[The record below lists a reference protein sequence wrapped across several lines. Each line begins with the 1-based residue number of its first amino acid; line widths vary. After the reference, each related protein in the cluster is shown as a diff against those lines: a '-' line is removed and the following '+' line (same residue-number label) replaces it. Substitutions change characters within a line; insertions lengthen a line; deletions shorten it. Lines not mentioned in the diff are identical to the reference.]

1 MVAINLLPLFLVLP
15 TLALA
20 SHNSPL
26 DARSPHRRHNH
37 ARAASFAV
45 GHASDSVMKRAAS
58 GSIEEKMARKRD
70 GKDMAKVAKRAADGS
85 KCRKRGESYTPTGV
99 SSTLSASS
107 TVVSS
112 TEVIS
117 SAVSTTDVSST
128 SAWTETVETSASTQ
142 ASSTDAESS
151 SIVNQQVWVD
161 DATSTSSSVAAPTST
176 TSAAAASTSSA
187 SSSTGSSVV
196 SYANL
201 TPNGNKAGLSAGDAL
216 PWVKDHIGWWYDWS
230 ANPSGDSGSA
240 VAIPCIWGSGSADS
254 TDASRLSVFS
264 AITSTPSYIIGFEE
278 PDCDA
283 GSGSSGFDVATGIA
297 LWDSLVA
304 PHGDAGS
311 VLVGPSMCKQAAESG
326 WLSPFLSAVTRK
338 PDVMNIHVNKN
349 SAAGINTD
357 IDHYW
362 NTYGL
367 PIWVTE
373 FACVDDSSSFI
384 PCTDQSEI
392 NTFIQT
398 AVDIFENDYRIA
410 GYAYSNGDGL
420 SDAWAM
426 VKNGAL
432 SESGQTYLAAISK
445 YH

>member
-1 MVAINLLPLFLVLP
+1 MVAINLLPLFLILP

-26 DARSPHRRHNH
+26 DAHSPHRRHNH
-37 ARAASFAV
+37 ARAASFAFEHV
-45 GHASDSVMKRAAS
+45 SDSSVMKRTYP
-58 GSIEEKMARKRD
+58 GRIEEKMARKRD
-70 GKDMAKVAKRAADGS
+70 GKDMASLAKRGADGS
-85 KCRKRGESYTPTGV
+85 QCRKRGESYTPTGV
-99 SSTLSASS
+99 SSTTSASS

-117 SAVSTTDVSST
+117 SASVT
-128 SAWTETVETSASTQ
+128 SAFSSSAIEAPISTQ
-142 ASSTDAESS
+142 ASSTDAASS
-151 SIVNQQVWVD
+151 SVDNQQAWVD
-161 DATSTSSSVAAPTST
+161 ASTSSSVAAP
-176 TSAAAASTSSA
+176 ASTSSSAAA
-187 SSSTGSSVV
+187 SSTSSATSSTSSSVV
-196 SYANL
+196 SYAAL

-230 ANPSGDSGSA
+230 ASPSGDSGSA

-264 AITSTPSYIIGFEE
+264 AITTTPSYIIGFEE
-278 PDCDA
+278 PDCTA

-311 VLVGPSMCKQAAESG
+311 ILVGPSMCKQAAESG
-326 WLSPFLSAVTRK
+326 WLGPFMSAVSRK
-338 PDVMNIHVNKN
+338 PDIMNIHINKN
-349 SAAGINTD
+349 SAAGIQTD

-373 FACVDDSSSFI
+373 FACVDDSTSFI

-392 NTFIQT
+392 NTFIQA
-398 AVDIFENDYRIA
+398 AVDLFEGDYRIA

-432 SESGQTYLAAISK
+432 SESGQTYLTAISK